1 MTDFEEI
8 AGGDSTVRARI
19 QIPAGAR
26 AGVVVLHARWGL
38 NEDVLAYPDR
48 LVGHGFAVVA
58 PDMFGGQIATE
69 IPDAERLSAAG
80 DEVAGGIAVAAVD
93 ALAERLG
100 PDAPLAVLGFSF
112 GAAHAIAAPSE
123 RDRLVATVAYYGSY
137 WGDFLARSTAPLLGH
152 FAETDPYEPD
162 ENVAALEEA
171 FREAG
176 REATIHRYPGTGH
189 WFAEPSRDA
198 YRPDAAEVA
207 FERTLAFLRGRLQ
220 GARPA

>member
-1 MTDFEEI
+1 MTDFQEI
-8 AGGDSTVRARI
+8 AAGDSTVRAHVKV
-19 QIPAGAR
+19 PTGAR
-26 AGVVVLHARWGL
+26 AGVVVLHAWWGL
-38 NEDVLAYPDR
+38 NDDVLAYADR
-48 LVGHGFAVVA
+48 LADHGFAVVA

-100 PDAPLAVLGFSF
+100 PNAPLAVLGFSF

-152 FAETDPYEPD
+152 FAETDPFEPD
-162 ENVAALEEA
+162 ENVAALEGA
-171 FREAG
+171 FRDAG
-176 REATIHRYPGTGH
+176 REVTIHRYPGTGH

-198 YRPDAAEVA
+198 YRPDAAKVA
-207 FERTLAFLRGRLQ
+207 LERTLAFLRGRLE